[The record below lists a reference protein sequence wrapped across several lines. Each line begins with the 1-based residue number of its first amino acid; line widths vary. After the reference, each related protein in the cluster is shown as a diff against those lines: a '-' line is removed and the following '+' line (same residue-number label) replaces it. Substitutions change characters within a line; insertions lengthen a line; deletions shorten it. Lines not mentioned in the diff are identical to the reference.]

1 MIYFRNLSTKTV
13 LNLSESD
20 LRHENTKALTQLRR
34 WIGEQMLKM
43 TTVIENLQ
51 ENDDCVRMLKEEKFK
66 LATKRALID
75 KIKNEY

>member
-20 LRHENTKALTQLRR
+20 LWHENTKALTQLRR